1 MDNKLSKA
9 TLGRIP
15 LYLSYVKSLPTSE
28 VIISS
33 TSMSKALG
41 LGEVQVR
48 KDLGQVAKS
57 GKPKVGYKVT
67 ELIDSFE
74 SLLGFKEKTK
84 AVIVGTGKLG
94 RALMDYEGF
103 AGFGVEIVAGFDAE
117 VSTVKT
123 IGKVKVYPM
132 SDLNKVIKETD
143 ATIGIITVPKTEA
156 QAVADKLVEAGIK
169 AIWNFAQVKLNLPEN
184 VLLVQENLALSL
196 AHLRTKIIKNDKK

>member
-1 MDNKLSKA
+1 MDNKISKA

-28 VIISS
+28 LILSS
-33 TSMSKALG
+33 TVMAKALG

-67 ELIDSFE
+67 ELIDTFE

-94 RALMDYEGF
+94 RALIDYDGF
-103 AGFGVEIVAGFDAE
+103 EGFGVEIVAGFDAE
-117 VSTVKT
+117 VSSVKS

-132 SDLNKVIKETD
+132 SDLKKVIIEKS
-143 ATIGIITVPKTEA
+143 AVIGIITVPKTEA
-156 QAVADKLVEAGIK
+156 QNVADKLVDAGIK
-169 AIWNFAQVKLNLPEN
+169 AIWNFAQVKLELPEN
-184 VLLVQENLALSL
+184 VLLLQENLALSL
-196 AHLRTKIIKNDKK
+196 AHLRTKIIENNNK

>member
-74 SLLGFKEKTK
+74 SLIGFKEKTK